1 MDESMNFRTNR
12 RRVLQFGG
20 VALATALL
28 PHISRAQ
35 DGQVINVGVVLP
47 LSGPAAQFGINSKNG
62 LDLAVDQLNA
72 AGGIKALGGA
82 KIKLIVADATS
93 TPTAAA
99 TAAQRLI
106 AQNNVVVVIGA
117 YVSSLT
123 LAVSEV
129 VERRGI
135 PLLTISY
142 ADQLTEHGFKN
153 IFRTSPKASAIGRA
167 QVDGASE
174 IAAAAGNKLQ
184 RAAIM
189 YEDTA
194 YGTSQSAGLR
204 QACAA
209 KGISIVMDEAYP
221 QGITDVT
228 PLINKLRASGAQVV
242 FPVSYLNDT
251 LQIIRSMHQ
260 QKISIPVVG
269 GAGGF
274 ILPEFA
280 KALGQFADGVLSVN
294 TSNYDL
300 DPERAKLYRER
311 FDYPMVHDAIEHAA
325 LIEVLAQALEKA
337 GSTKP
342 ESLRETL
349 LSTRFEGGWVKAM
362 PGSAI
367 KFDKNGQNTVAVPIM
382 IQWKAGEMVTVWPK
396 EYAKTAPVWSR

>member
-1 MDESMNFRTNR
+1 MKLTMNR
-12 RRVLQFGG
+12 RQMLAFGSAG
-20 VALATALL
+20 LAAALL
-28 PHISRAQ
+28 PAIARAQ
-35 DGQVINVGVVLP
+35 QGQTVNVGVVLP
-47 LSGPAAQFGINSKNG
+47 LSGAAAQFGINSRNG
-62 LDLAVDQLNA
+62 LDLAVDELNA

-106 AQNNVVVVIGA
+106 SQNEVVAVIGA

-123 LAVSEV
+123 LAISEV

-142 ADQLTEHGFKN
+142 ADELTERGFKN
-153 IFRTSPKASAIGRA
+153 VFRNNPKASEIGRA
-167 QVDGASE
+167 QVDSCVE
-174 IAAAAGNKLQ
+174 IAAAAGQTLE
-184 RAAIM
+184 RVAIM

-204 QACAA
+204 KAA
-209 KGISIVMDEAYP
+209 AARGLSVVMDEAYP

-228 PLINKLRASGAQVV
+228 PLINKLRAANAQVV

-251 LQIIRSMHQ
+251 LQIVRSMRQ
-260 QKISIPVVG
+260 QQVDIPVVG

-280 KALGQFADGVLSVN
+280 EALGEYSEGVLSVN
-294 TSNYDL
+294 SANYDF
-300 DPERAKLYRER
+300 DPERAKRYRER
-311 FDYPMVHDAIEHAA
+311 FNYPMVHDAIEHAA

-337 GSTKP
+337 ASTEKGA
-342 ESLRETL
+342 LRETL
-349 LSTRFEGGWVKAM
+349 LDTHFQGGWIDGM
-362 PGSAI
+362 PGEGI
-367 KFDKNGQNTVAVPIM
+367 DFDETGHNTLAEPIVV
-382 IQWKAGEMVTVWPK
+382 QWRGGEMVTVWPRK
-396 EYAKTAPVWSR
+396 YEKAAPVWSA

>member
-1 MDESMNFRTNR
+1 MKLILNR
-12 RRVLQFGG
+12 RHMLASAGG
-20 VALATALL
+20 GLAAALL
-28 PHISRAQ
+28 PGIARAQ
-35 DGQVINVGVVLP
+35 QGQTINVGVVLP
-47 LSGPAAQFGINSKNG
+47 LSGAAAQFGINSRNG
-62 LDLAVDQLNA
+62 LDLAVDELNA

-106 AQNNVVVVIGA
+106 SQNEVVAVIGA

-123 LAVSEV
+123 LAISEV

-142 ADQLTEHGFKN
+142 ADELTERGFKN
-153 IFRTSPKASAIGRA
+153 VFRTNPKASEIGRA
-167 QVDGASE
+167 QVESCVE
-174 IAAAAGNKLQ
+174 IAAAAG
-184 RAAIM
+184 RALERVAIM

-204 QACAA
+204 KAA
-209 KGISIVMDEAYP
+209 AANGLSVVMDEAYP

-228 PLINKLRASGAQVV
+228 PLINKLRAADAQVV

-251 LQIIRSMHQ
+251 LQIVRSMRQ
-260 QKISIPVVG
+260 QQVDIPVVG

-280 KALGQFADGVLSVN
+280 EALGEYSEGVLSVN
-294 TSNYDL
+294 SANYDF
-300 DPERAKLYRER
+300 DVERAKRYRER

-325 LIEVLAQALEKA
+325 VIEVFAQALEKA
-337 GSTKP
+337 ASTEKGA
-342 ESLRETL
+342 LRETL
-349 LSTRFEGGWVKAM
+349 LDSRFEGGWIDGM
-362 PGSAI
+362 PGEGI
-367 KFDKNGQNTVAVPIM
+367 DFDETGHNSLAEPIVV
-382 IQWKAGEMVTVWPK
+382 QWRGGEMVTVWPK
-396 EYAKTAPVWSR
+396 KYEKAAPVWSA